1 MRKLFF
7 AVLSVLFCS
16 ACVACKIH
24 KTLKFSAHQ
33 TMALFNSV
41 KDLNGKLPRSI
52 DKNGNLVT
60 SDDAYWCSGFS
71 AGTLW
76 YLYEYSKS
84 DSLKIAAEI
93 LSERIK
99 NQQYTTNNHDIG
111 FMIYC
116 SYGNA
121 YRLTNNPEYKTVI
134 LNAARS
140 LSTRFN
146 PKLGV
151 IRSWD
156 NPKWQ
161 FPVIIDN
168 MMNLELLCE
177 ATRLSGDS
185 SFFKIAVSHADT
197 TMKYHFRSNGST
209 CHVVDYDLTRIEL
222 PKQQTHQGYSDSS
235 SWARGQA
242 WALYGYTMMFRE
254 THKPE
259 YLKQAEKIAEFIIN
273 NPHLPADKIP
283 YWDFDAPNIPKAFRD
298 ASAGAVICSALIELS
313 TFTDKNLSKKYLT
326 IAKKQI
332 EALTSSKYLAQP
344 NANGNFILR
353 HSVGHFP
360 NNSEIDVPLTY
371 ADYYFVEALM
381 RYRKISS
388 KKVL

>member
-7 AVLSVLFCS
+7 TVWVVLFCS
-16 ACVACKIH
+16 ACVASKID
-24 KTLKFSAHQ
+24 KTLKFSATQ
-33 TMALFNSV
+33 TMALYNSV
-41 KDLNGKLPRSI
+41 KDMEGRLPRSI
-52 DKNGNLVT
+52 DKAGNLVT
-60 SDDAYWCSGFS
+60 SDDAYWCSGFP

-84 DSLKIAAEI
+84 DSLKDAAVA

-99 NQQYTTNNHDIG
+99 NQQYTTNNHDVG

-121 YRLTNNPEYKTVI
+121 YRLTNNPAYKTVV

-146 PKLGV
+146 SKLGV

-185 SFFKIAVSHADT
+185 SFYKIAVSHADT
-197 TMKYHFRSNGST
+197 TMKYHFRPNGST
-209 CHVVDYDLTRIEL
+209 CHVVDYDPNRIQF

-254 THKPE
+254 THKSE
-259 YLKQAEKIAEFIIN
+259 YLKQAIKTAEFIVN
-273 NPHLPADKIP
+273 NPHLPTDKIP
-283 YWDFDAPNIPKAFRD
+283 YWDFDAPNIPHAFRD
-298 ASAGAVICSALIELS
+298 ASAGAVICSTLIELS
-313 TFTDKNLSKKYLT
+313 TFTDKNLSRKYLK

-332 EALTSSKYLAQP
+332 DTLSSSKYLART
-344 NANGNFILR
+344 NTNGNFILR

-388 KKVL
+388 NKAL